1 LNRKPVILLLLLI
14 PWVLSLTFLVR
25 LLSVWD
31 RLPASLV
38 VHFDATGLPNGW
50 MSPGGFLIFAGL
62 SLLAEMSVCS
72 WFVYRLRNERYLAPA
87 LLVLLYLFAA
97 GELSLFWQ
105 LLAYNLDGTAVRWSG
120 VAVAAALAAVIP
132 AVAVVAF
139 RGDGSG
145 GSPRQRAPGH
155 RGQTAPG
162 SRHGD
167 GGKVLAVEAHR
178 SRRRFWI
185 NLPFCLGL
193 VIGWMAS
200 PNLFWKGVVL
210 ALTAGVG
217 AVMWLIWWGFR
228 YRFTTA
234 GIEVRGPWGR
244 LAFLPADEIES
255 WEVATVRPLRDLGGW
270 GIRGGGRHRAYI
282 WGGNRVLRITRRDG
296 ELLLGHERPE
306 HLARHL
312 DEMRAGTG

>member
-1 LNRKPVILLLLLI
+1 MTRKPVILLLLLV
-14 PWVLSLTFLVR
+14 PWALSLAFLVR
-25 LLSVWD
+25 LASLWD

-50 MSPGGFLIFAGL
+50 MSRGVFLLFAGL
-62 SLLAEMSVCS
+62 FLLVELSVFS
-72 WFVYRLRNERYLAPA
+72 WLVYRLRDDRTLAP
-87 LLVLLYLFAA
+87 VLLILFYLFAA

-105 LLAYNLDGTAVRWSG
+105 ILAHNLDGTPIRWSG

-132 AVAVVAF
+132 VVAVLAF
-139 RGDGSG
+139 RGHSPGGPSGPGAPDRRERPSPGSLNDDGS
-145 GSPRQRAPGH
+145 SI
-155 RGQTAPG
+155 
-162 SRHGD
+162 
-167 GGKVLAVEAHR
+167 LAVEVHR

-193 VIGWMAS
+193 VIGWVAS

-210 ALTAGVG
+210 ALALGIG

-228 YRFTTA
+228 YRFTTT

-270 GIRGGGRHRAYI
+270 GIRGRGRHRAYI
-282 WGGNRVLRITRRDG
+282 WGGDRVLRIRRRDG

-306 HLARHL
+306 RLARHL